1 MLRQAT
7 RRALQLQPALTRRTL
22 STNTTPLSV
31 LVIDGY
37 SKDGRADLQAGGA
50 STAGVLYQ
58 QLLKKCTP
66 RGNVVADIVYPAD
79 EDFLAPDLSKVSPV
93 DGGRVR
99 VVVGY
104 ARVCVRGC
112 RDTTRR
118 GKTLTVNALL
128 LLSTLL
134 S

>member
-7 RRALQLQPALTRRTL
+7 RRALQQQLQTTSRAL
-22 STNTTPLSV
+22 STAASSSSSPLSV

-66 RGNVVADIVYPAD
+66 RGDVVADIVYPAD
-79 EDFLAPDLSKVSPV
+79 EDFASPDLSKV
-93 DGGRVR
+93 
-99 VVVGY
+99 
-104 ARVCVRGC
+104 
-112 RDTTRR
+112 RR
-118 GKTLTVNALL
+118 R
-128 LLSTLL
+128 
-134 S
+134 